1 MWPIPPWQLVSPAC
15 VLAMLLAWP
24 AAGATAEKA
33 PAAEP
38 AGPSST
44 TATYG
49 DWTVRCVPPPRD
61 PAGAKV
67 CEVSQAIRVEDRPGI
82 VAQVAFGAWPIDGPL
97 RLVVQL
103 PNGVFLPP
111 GARFL
116 PQEGAVTG
124 VDLAYSTCLQGCFA
138 DAEIGTDML
147 ATLTGAK
154 GPARLEFVNNARSRV
169 ALPVSLDGLKAAL
182 GAGLKTADRSRNR
195 P

>member
-1 MWPIPPWQLVSPAC
+1 MKGCRMSSMLPWRLLPPTC
-15 VLAMLLAWP
+15 VLAMGLAWP
-24 AAGATAEKA
+24 AAHAQN
-33 PAAEP
+33 PAEP

-67 CEVSQAIRVEDRPGI
+67 CEVTQAIRVEDRPGI
-82 VAQVAFGAWPIDGPL
+82 MAQVAFGAWPKDGPL
-97 RLVVQL
+97 RVVVQL

-111 GARFL
+111 GVRLL
-116 PQEGAVTG
+116 PQEGATAG
-124 VDLAYSTCLQGCFA
+124 IDLAYSTCLQGCFA
-138 DAEIGTDML
+138 DAAISASML

-182 GAGLKTADRSRNR
+182 DARG
-195 P
+195 

>member
-1 MWPIPPWQLVSPAC
+1 MSPIPRWRLVPPAC
-15 VLAMLLAWP
+15 VLAVILASP
-24 AAGATAEKA
+24 LAHAASQPG
-33 PAAEP
+33 P

-49 DWTVRCVPPPRD
+49 DWTVRCVPPPHE

-67 CEVSQAIRVEDRPGI
+67 CEVSQAIRIEDRPGI
-82 VAQVAFGAWPIDGPL
+82 VAQVAFGTWPKDGPL
-97 RLVVQL
+97 RVVVQL

-111 GARFL
+111 GVRLL
-116 PQEGAVTG
+116 PHEGATTG

-138 DAEIGTDML
+138 DAEVGPDML

-169 ALPVSLDGLKAAL
+169 ALPVPLDGLKAAL
-182 GAGLKTADRSRNR
+182 DAALVDGG
-195 P
+195 